1 MSDGRRV
8 SASSHFDDILEPV
21 LAALR
26 EERWDAIWRAFDAA
40 LLPRLRGS
48 AAALGVR
55 RRRGRSWVRLRRSRA
70 RDVGDAHGISRR
82 QVERNVKA
90 LTGTS
95 LKQLANLARFQRVR
109 DALWANPDAGLAA
122 LAAEV
127 GYADQ
132 PHLTRQFKRYAG
144 VTPRQFQAQM
154 ACLRAWHEAED
165 APSREVAIVQ
175 DPSEPGR

>member
-1 MSDGRRV
+1 MG
-8 SASSHFDDILEPV
+8 
-21 LAALR
+21 
-26 EERWDAIWRAFDAA
+26 
-40 LLPRLRGS
+40 
-48 AAALGVR
+48 
-55 RRRGRSWVRLRRSRA
+55 
-70 RDVGDAHGISRR
+70 DVGDAHGISRR

-95 LKQLANLARFQRVR
+95 PKQLANLARFQRVR

-154 ACLRAWHEAED
+154 ARLRAWHEAED

-175 DPSEPGR
+175 DPPEPCR